1 MIDNKKVLAMI
12 PARSGSK
19 GIIGK
24 NIKKIGGKP
33 LIAWPIE
40 AAKSSKY
47 IDKII
52 VSTDTDE
59 IANVALSYGAEIP
72 FLRPS
77 YLAQDKSTTYSVI
90 QNIISYYKELNE
102 TYDYFV
108 LLEPT
113 SPLTTFKDVDDA
125 ILELHK
131 SKENADSIVG
141 VSKLESFHPKFSVN
155 INKQGLIEQFM
166 GDFGESVRRQD
177 LDDLYFREGSLYI
190 SKIDA
195 LIREKSFYHSK
206 TLPYIVPKWK
216 SFEVDDMVDFICIEA
231 IMKAINNNKIF

>member
-1 MIDNKKVLAMI
+1 MIGNKKILAMI

-24 NIKKIGGKP
+24 NIKEIGGKP

-40 AAKSSKY
+40 VAKSSKY
-47 IDKII
+47 IDKVI

-59 IANVALSYGAEIP
+59 IANVALKYGAEIP

-77 YLAQDKSTTYSVI
+77 DLAQDKSTTYSVI

-113 SPLTTFKDVDDA
+113 SPLTTSKDVDDA

-131 SKENADSIVG
+131 SKENA
-141 VSKLESFHPKFSVN
+141 
-155 INKQGLIEQFM
+155 
-166 GDFGESVRRQD
+166 
-177 LDDLYFREGSLYI
+177 
-190 SKIDA
+190 
-195 LIREKSFYHSK
+195 
-206 TLPYIVPKWK
+206 
-216 SFEVDDMVDFICIEA
+216 
-231 IMKAINNNKIF
+231 

>member
-1 MIDNKKVLAMI
+1 MISNKKILAMI

-24 NIKKIGGKP
+24 NIKEIGGKP

-40 AAKSSKY
+40 AAKFSKY

-77 YLAQDKSTTYSVI
+77 DLAQDKSTTYSVI

-113 SPLTTFKDVDDA
+113 SPLTTSKDVDDA

-155 INKQGLIEQFM
+155 INRQGLIEQFM

-216 SFEVDDMVDFICIEA
+216 SFEVDDMVDFVCIEA

>member
-1 MIDNKKVLAMI
+1 MIGNKKILAMI

-52 VSTDTDE
+52 VSTDSDE
-59 IANVALSYGAEIP
+59 IASVALKYGAEIP
-72 FLRPS
+72 YLRPTD
-77 YLAQDKSTTYSVI
+77 LAQDKSTTYSVI
-90 QNIISYYKELNE
+90 KNILSYYKKLNE
-102 TYDYFV
+102 IYDYFV

-113 SPLTTFKDVDDA
+113 SPLTTPKDVDEA
-125 ILELHK
+125 MFKLHE

-141 VSKLESFHPKFSVN
+141 VCKLESFHPKFSVN
-155 INKQGLIEQFM
+155 INNKGLIEQFM
-166 GDFGESVRRQD
+166 GDFGENLRRQD

-195 LIREKSFYHSK
+195 LIREKSFYHNK

-231 IMKAINNNKIF
+231 IMNAISNGEKI